1 MNSHIINNKFTIKK
15 AIRLLNSQRIK
26 CLVITD
32 KKKRLIFDG
41 SKKLQVFNC
50 DLHAKNCINE
60 EFTLREYSKILGG
73 KYIDV
78 NNVEYIYIVYCYYF
92 HSREKL

>member
-32 KKKRLIFDG
+32 KKKRLIGTLTDG
-41 SKKLQVFNC
+41 DIRRVLVKKKT
-50 DLHAKNCINE
+50 A
-60 EFTLREYSKILGG
+60 
-73 KYIDV
+73 
-78 NNVEYIYIVYCYYF
+78 
-92 HSREKL
+92 

>member
-32 KKKRLIFDG
+32 KKKRLIGTLTDG
-41 SKKLQVFNC
+41 DIRRVLVKKKNSL
-50 DLHAKNCINE
+50 DLTK
-60 EFTLREYSKILGG
+60 T
-73 KYIDV
+73 
-78 NNVEYIYIVYCYYF
+78 
-92 HSREKL
+92 

>member
-32 KKKRLIFDG
+32 KKKRLIGTLTDG
-41 SKKLQVFNC
+41 DIRRVLVKKKKQPRFN
-50 DLHAKNCINE
+50 N
-60 EFTLREYSKILGG
+60 
-73 KYIDV
+73 
-78 NNVEYIYIVYCYYF
+78 
-92 HSREKL
+92 

>member
-32 KKKRLIFDG
+32 KKKRLIGTLTDG
-41 SKKLQVFNC
+41 DIRRVLVKKKNSLDLTIEKAINKKPFFLVRNNSNKIRRLFLQ
-50 DLHAKNCINE
+50 KKSIN
-60 EFTLREYSKILGG
+60 
-73 KYIDV
+73 
-78 NNVEYIYIVYCYYF
+78 
-92 HSREKL
+92 H